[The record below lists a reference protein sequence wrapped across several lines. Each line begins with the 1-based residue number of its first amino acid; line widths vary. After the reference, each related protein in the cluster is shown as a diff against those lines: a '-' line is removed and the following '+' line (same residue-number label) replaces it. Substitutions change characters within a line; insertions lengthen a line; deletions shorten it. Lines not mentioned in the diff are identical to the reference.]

1 MAPSDHGSY
10 EKRSIA
16 QPATQH
22 GVDLDERRRAALSEI
37 DNAPFSWFH
46 VKVCLVAGV
55 GFFTDAYDIFAINI
69 AATMLAYTYGRNG
82 ALTTWQNTGVKAAT
96 PVGNLIG
103 QVLFGWLADV
113 LGRKRMYGVELMI
126 MIIATFGQ
134 ALSGEA
140 PAVSIIGVIIVWR
153 FIMGIGIGGDY
164 PLSAIISSEFAAT
177 KSRGRLMTAVF
188 AFQGWGYLA
197 SSVVSIIV
205 VSAYKSEIINAPF
218 PAATPVDY
226 CWRILIGLGCVPGVL
241 ALYFRLTI
249 PETPRFTM
257 DIDRNVIQAQRDITN
272 VVATGT
278 FVEEDAIILQRA
290 EAPKASLADFRAY
303 FGKWKNGKV
312 LLGTAYSWFALDI
325 AFYGLGLNSS
335 VILTAINFGNPTA
348 TKNTSLYV
356 YQNLMNVS
364 VGNLVLSLAGLI
376 PGYWVAFLFIDS
388 WGRKPIQLMGFI
400 ILTILFVIMGFA
412 YDKLTATPSASD
424 AFVFLYCLTNFFQNF
439 GPNTTTFVIPGEAF
453 PTRYR
458 STAHGISAAS
468 GKLGAIVAQ
477 LGFGQLIDIGGKSK
491 FVQHIMEIFA
501 FFMLTG
507 IFSTL
512 LLPETKLKS
521 LEDLSNEEQEGYITG
536 VVRSVA

>member
-1 MAPSDHGSY
+1 M
-10 EKRSIA
+10 
-16 QPATQH
+16 
-22 GVDLDERRRAALSEI
+22 L
-37 DNAPFSWFH
+37 FS
-46 VKVCLVAGV
+46 
-55 GFFTDAYDIFAINI
+55 
-69 AATMLAYTYGRNG
+69 
-82 ALTTWQNTGVKAAT
+82 Q
-96 PVGNLIG
+96 
-103 QVLFGWLADV
+103 
-113 LGRKRMYGVELMI
+113 
-126 MIIATFGQ
+126 
-134 ALSGEA
+134 S
-140 PAVSIIGVIIVWR
+140 
-153 FIMGIGIGGDY
+153 
-164 PLSAIISSEFAAT
+164 
-177 KSRGRLMTAVF
+177 
-188 AFQGWGYLA
+188 A

-312 LLGTAYSWFALDI
+312 LLGTAYSWFALDVGHVIFTHRSRMLTCSLQI

-400 ILTILFVIMGFA
+400 ILTILFVIMGGSSQ
-412 YDKLTATPSASD
+412 PR
-424 AFVFLYCLTNFFQNF
+424 V
-439 GPNTTTFVIPGEAF
+439 
-453 PTRYR
+453 
-458 STAHGISAAS
+458 
-468 GKLGAIVAQ
+468 
-477 LGFGQLIDIGGKSK
+477 
-491 FVQHIMEIFA
+491 
-501 FFMLTG
+501 
-507 IFSTL
+507 L
-512 LLPETKLKS
+512 LS
-521 LEDLSNEEQEGYITG
+521 FD
-536 VVRSVA
+536 V